1 LKEEALRKVWWT
13 LARKEEVLKHGHAEE
28 LYVQDYKWEK
38 VSLDFQVEATEL
50 KKNRNV
56 AQMLPR

>member
-13 LARKEEVLKHGHAEE
+13 LARKEEVLIHGRAEE